1 MPAGQ
6 CTCWGAGCAR
16 CVRLSH
22 DWQQTRADW
31 SDNDESD
38 SDGEAYT
45 QRFIPNVSAHAAA
58 YHGTC
63 AACRGAGCGQCV
75 RLSCGW
81 ENMMHVHL
89 VAATR
94 AVRSPCQCWG
104 AGWCERCT
112 HRGGSR
118 SAPPATSTPAEA
130 TSRPA
135 EAALAVLADC
145 DDASDAVDEEEQT
158 VMSVSSC
165 GAAGS
170 CQLSGTSEVL
180 RLPNDEENELYSQ
193 GGHAHDDSVDAL
205 AGCFVA
211 RPRHQQ
217 ADGRC
222 N

>member
-6 CTCWGAGCAR
+6 CSCCGAGCAR

-22 DWQQTRADW
+22 EWQQTRADW
-31 SDNDESD
+31 SDDDESD
-38 SDGEAYT
+38 SDGDAYT
-45 QRFIPNVSAHAAA
+45 QRYVANCFTNANAHAA

-81 ENMMHVHL
+81 EHTMHVHL

-94 AVRSPCQCWG
+94 AVRSTCQCSG
-104 AGWCERCT
+104 AGWCARCT
-112 HRGGSR
+112 R
-118 SAPPATSTPAEA
+118 SAQTATSRPAEA

-135 EAALAVLADC
+135 EAALAVLADD
-145 DDASDAVDEEEQT
+145 DDASDAVDEEEPLI
-158 VMSVSSC
+158 MHAGVSAC

-180 RLPNDEENELYSQ
+180 TLPNDEENELYSQ
-193 GGHAHDDSVDAL
+193 GGHAHDDTGDAL
-205 AGCFVA
+205 AGYCVA
-211 RPRHQQ
+211 RSRRQQ
-217 ADGRC
+217 DES

>member
-1 MPAGQ
+1 
-6 CTCWGAGCAR
+6 
-16 CVRLSH
+16 
-22 DWQQTRADW
+22 
-31 SDNDESD
+31 
-38 SDGEAYT
+38 
-45 QRFIPNVSAHAAA
+45 
-58 YHGTC
+58 
-63 AACRGAGCGQCV
+63 
-75 RLSCGW
+75 
-81 ENMMHVHL
+81 
-89 VAATR
+89 
-94 AVRSPCQCWG
+94 
-104 AGWCERCT
+104 
-112 HRGGSR
+112 
-118 SAPPATSTPAEA
+118 
-130 TSRPA
+130 
-135 EAALAVLADC
+135 LAVLADC